1 MRRLNVWLVSLLLVL
16 SIGIAT
22 LPGRVTHAQSAQS
35 DNGVLTVPSENT
47 AAAQDAAACGRDK
60 TFFGLPV
67 WYKYLKVEN
76 LSVDTTLKNCRFVI
90 EDSTDYWLIGLA
102 VIEMLLRLVG
112 ILAVGFVIYGG
123 FRYLIS
129 QGEPDNT
136 KKALQTIINALI
148 GAAIAV
154 IASAVVSFIAG
165 RLIS

>member
-1 MRRLNVWLVSLLLVL
+1 MNSE
-16 SIGIAT
+16 S
-22 LPGRVTHAQSAQS
+22 
-35 DNGVLTVPSENT
+35 NGVVTTPSENT
-47 AAAQDAAACGRDK
+47 AAAKDAKACGRDS